1 MIIKTVLKVKYI
13 EGVFYYSSSEISDVI
28 QFQSRLNFC
37 RNGTSWAHGEQTDT
51 PHGK

>member
-13 EGVFYYSSSEISDVI
+13 EGFFYYSSSKISDVI
-28 QFQSRLNFC
+28 HFQSRLNFC
-37 RNGTSWAHGEQTDT
+37 RNSTSWAHGEQTDT